1 MQKIKTFPSK
11 IKGRVKISGSK
22 NASLPIVV
30 ASLLNEGKTIL
41 NNVPHI
47 TDINKLLNILKRIGI
62 NYSSKRRLVMK
73 GEVEYQELLY
83 PEIKEFRA
91 SYYLMGLFLALFK
104 EVKIYAPGGCQ
115 IGQRPI
121 NFHLAGF
128 IKAGVEVISDSN
140 IIHLKANKLTP
151 FCYEMPKKSLGA
163 TVNLLLL
170 ASKIN
175 GCSVIK
181 NASTEPEVD
190 DLMIFLNKLG
200 IKTFRYTDM
209 IIIYGKT
216 KIRKKISYKI
226 MPDRIEAMT
235 FIALGVQSEQ
245 LIIKNI
251 NKEHLKK
258 PLEVLVQ
265 SGLKAVIKPKK
276 IKVYQSYL
284 QPIKIKSGDYPE
296 ISTDQMPLFYPLFTR
311 VKGISYFTE
320 GIFESRFS
328 VAEEL
333 KKTNADIKI
342 IDKTVI
348 IQGGK
353 DLIGN
358 SFIAKDL
365 RAAATLLI
373 EAVINGDSTI
383 ENMYYLERGY
393 EAIYQKLKQI
403 GLEFNV
409 S

>member
-104 EVKIYAPGGCQ
+104 EVKIYAPGGCK

-265 SGLKAVIKPKK
+265 AGLKAVIKPKK

-320 GIFESRFS
+320 GILDRKS
-328 VAEEL
+328 V
-333 KKTNADIKI
+333 
-342 IDKTVI
+342 V
-348 IQGGK
+348 
-353 DLIGN
+353 
-358 SFIAKDL
+358 
-365 RAAATLLI
+365 
-373 EAVINGDSTI
+373 
-383 ENMYYLERGY
+383 
-393 EAIYQKLKQI
+393 
-403 GLEFNV
+403 
-409 S
+409 